1 MEFYNVPHGTI
12 EKYID
17 LLRTWNKKVNLISV
31 ANENEL
37 IERHIL
43 DSLQL
48 LDYIKK
54 DDIVY
59 DLGSGAGFPG
69 LMLAYGGI
77 SNVNLVESNN
87 KKASFLTVAAAF
99 SPNKVNIHNKNIKLL
114 QTNSCDIIT
123 ARAIASLDEI
133 FELSSHLATSD
144 TKYLL
149 LKGKNISTEIKKA
162 LDNWNFEYIIHESK
176 TSPEGSIL
184 EVQQLRRK

>member
-99 SPNKVNIHNKNIKLL
+99 SPNKVKE
-114 QTNSCDIIT
+114 
-123 ARAIASLDEI
+123 LDE
-133 FELSSHLATSD
+133 
-144 TKYLL
+144 LL
-149 LKGKNISTEIKKA
+149 CPLRTLIA
-162 LDNWNFEYIIHESK
+162 LFI
-176 TSPEGSIL
+176 
-184 EVQQLRRK
+184 